1 MEGELLTGGRT
12 THGVV
17 RVGDTVRRPVL
28 RDPAF
33 ARDCLLH
40 LERVGF
46 CGAPRFLGEDD
57 AGREI
62 LSFLPGSVPSDL
74 GDYTDAQLGMAA
86 ALLRRFHDSTATMP
100 SVRLGGFEVA
110 CHNDWAPT
118 NTVFSGGEPVAMID
132 FDTAAPGERLWDL
145 GYSAF
150 TWLDLGNEELAGEE
164 QIRRLGVFA
173 QGYGL
178 ADCTVSRIAV
188 YAVARQ
194 AGLAAS
200 TRACGKSQVADWAS
214 HCADWTSLNV
224 VERLLP
230 TGYRTGKSDGRS

>member
-1 MEGELLTGGRT
+1 MEGQLLTGGRT
-12 THGVV
+12 TPGVV
-17 RVGDTVRRPVL
+17 RVGDTVRRPIL
-28 RDPAF
+28 RDSGF

-46 CGAPRFLGEDD
+46 CGSPRFLGVDD
-57 AGREI
+57 SGREI

-74 GDYTDAQLGMAA
+74 GDYSDAQLAMAA
-86 ALLRRFHDSTATMP
+86 ALLRRFHDSTATMA

-132 FDTAAPGERLWDL
+132 FDTASPGERLWDL

-150 TWLDLGNEELAGEE
+150 TWLDLGNEDIAADE

-173 QGYGL
+173 QGYGS
-178 ADCTVSRIAV
+178 ADCTASRIAV

-194 AGLAAS
+194 TALAAS
-200 TRACGKSQVADWAS
+200 TRAFGKSEVADWAS
-214 HCADWTSLNV
+214 RCAAWTALNV
-224 VERLLP
+224 LERLLP
-230 TGYRTGKSDGRS
+230 TGYLHPKK